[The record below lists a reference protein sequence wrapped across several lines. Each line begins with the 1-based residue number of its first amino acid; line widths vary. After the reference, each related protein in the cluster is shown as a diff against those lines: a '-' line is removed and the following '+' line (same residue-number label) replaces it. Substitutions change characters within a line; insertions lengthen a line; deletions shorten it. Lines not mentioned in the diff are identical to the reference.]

1 MADSRFNSRAW
12 HVHAQARKV
21 DPAEEHI
28 CKFVPSGEFL
38 VRLCKSALNAALFTD
53 CQLASFFVLCAP
65 GMLRQHAAR
74 PCSIQIHRLGRS
86 LLG

>member
-1 MADSRFNSRAW
+1 MAVSRFDSRDW

-38 VRLCKSALNAALFTD
+38 VRLCILALNVALLVD
-53 CQLASFFVLCAP
+53 CQPASFLVLCAP

-74 PCSIQIHRLGRS
+74 PCSIQIHRLERS
-86 LLG
+86 LLR